1 VRRAHQRR
9 RREPQH
15 PWWARRTPRLP
26 SLRSGAIAFAHPT
39 RPLTYS
45 IGKQPIASS
54 EITKS
59 QKYLTP
65 CSQSSG
71 QGIALISLFRLPRDR
86 GGWRADKALPG
97 LLQAGAWQA
106 CAPRTGRACCDV
118 TRTRRGP
125 SSARRSLT
133 RGQGRRNLV
142 ENLHRAKLRTGPG
155 ERAKDKYFQNVNG
168 GSGCGFSATPRKKII

>member
-1 VRRAHQRR
+1 MVGTAH
-9 RREPQH
+9 
-15 PWWARRTPRLP
+15 AALP

-54 EITKS
+54 EITKC
-59 QKYLTP
+59 QKNLTP

-106 CAPRTGRACCDV
+106 CASRTGQPVATSRV
-118 TRTRRGP
+118 REPGP
-125 SSARRSLT
+125 HRLAARWC
-133 RGQGRRNLV
+133 GDGRRNLV
-142 ENLHRAKLRTGPG
+142 ENLHRAKLRTGPR
-155 ERAKDKYFQNVNG
+155 ERAKDKYFQNVNA
-168 GSGCGFSATPRKKII
+168 GSGCGFSATPRNKII